1 MHIDSTYNN
10 STAMCVYS
18 KETLKR
24 VHQDIY
30 AKMLKAALFVIGKKQ
45 KQEENKSK
53 CLWTVER
60 INKEYCIA
68 GKRINRN
75 FSYSLWHG

>member
-53 CLWTVER
+53 CL
-60 INKEYCIA
+60 
-68 GKRINRN
+68 
-75 FSYSLWHG
+75 